1 MYIINFF
8 INEKQGYPLERTT
21 KAMSKSVNKID
32 LTSLEGFSLGPK
44 WEDQPEQEAKK
55 KSLEFEHKQKQ
66 GTKKSRFKKD
76 RFQKR
81 DHKYTENQQIT
92 ISIKPRIEIINIIK
106 EKIRTSGISYS
117 IREICNTLCEK
128 KDRLCIQVE
137 LKAETDLLIINKST
151 GKCFISQKEAV
162 DDIIYNH
169 GKEYISSKV
178 VSECEFKKGL
188 NYALQCKTTKKLFP
202 PPSFHCF
209 EDIVRNHLFEHAINK
224 EYNSYVNSLLRVDDQ
239 QVIDDLLKMKI
250 QTFEYQIIANKGKKY
265 ASFDSLKSDMIKDFN
280 KDLFTTRKKASVNY
294 SNLNTLPARFQK
306 DIERYLFDKKL
317 WTKELYINCLVL
329 FKKSKYIIYKK
340 DNTTFVCNSVARNCD
355 STILNKKSEQIIKTI
370 LSIDNS
376 PVSIKKLI
384 SKNELSSFSTTMI
397 LKELKWLV
405 KEGYIREFSNSTIC
419 LA

>member
-1 MYIINFF
+1 
-8 INEKQGYPLERTT
+8 
-21 KAMSKSVNKID
+21 MSKSDSKID
-32 LTSLEGFSLGPK
+32 LASLEGFSLGPK
-44 WEDQPEQEAKK
+44 WEDQPEQKIKK
-55 KSLEFEHKQKQ
+55 KSLQFEHKQKRE
-66 GTKKSRFKKD
+66 TKNGRWKKD
-76 RFQKR
+76 RFQKIH
-81 DHKYTENQQIT
+81 HKYTENQQIN
-92 ISIKPRIEIINIIK
+92 ISVRPRIEIINIIK
-106 EKIRTSGISYS
+106 RKIRTDGISYS
-117 IREICNTLCEK
+117 IREICNTLSER

-137 LKAETDLLIINKST
+137 FKTGTDLFIINKST

-178 VSECEFKKGL
+178 VSECEYKKGL

-209 EDIVRNHLFEHAINK
+209 EDVVRNHLFENAINK

-239 QVIDDLLKMKI
+239 EIIDDLLKMKM
-250 QTFEYQIIANKGKKY
+250 QTFEYKIFNKNKKY
-265 ASFDSLKSDMIKDFN
+265 GSFENLRSDMLKDLDKN
-280 KDLFTTRKKASVNY
+280 LFTTRKKVTIDY
-294 SNLNTLPARFQK
+294 SDLNTLPTRFQK
-306 DIERYLFDKKL
+306 DIDRYLFDKKL

-340 DNTTFVCNSVARNCD
+340 NNTTFVCNSVARDCD
-355 STILNKKSEQIIKTI
+355 YTILNKKSELIIKTI
-370 LSIDNS
+370 LSIENS

-384 SKNELSSFSTTMI
+384 SRIELSSFTTTGI